1 MPLTSAASLSNH
13 ACGTEPPLAPYRE
26 SWPLNHGATSATSA
40 PLEYEALRN
49 DNWFPHPHRHQRMT
63 DNTTGDEGE
72 AGMDVSGLR
81 RSATDRSL
89 DRDDLDADPFRQ
101 FEGWFESAC
110 QLDRND
116 PNAMSL
122 STVDEQG
129 RPYARTVLLKSFDER
144 GFVFYTNYESRKAR
158 HIEANPEAALLFF
171 WSELGQQVGVRG
183 AIEKLSTAES
193 LRYFASRPR
202 GSQLGAWVS
211 PQSSVIT
218 NRSLLK
224 NKVEELRRKF
234 ENRDVP
240 LPSFWGGYRL
250 APREIEFWQ
259 GREDR
264 LHDRFLYTR
273 EGSDWHIARL
283 AP

>member
-1 MPLTSAASLSNH
+1 MK
-13 ACGTEPPLAPYRE
+13 
-26 SWPLNHGATSATSA
+26 
-40 PLEYEALRN
+40 
-49 DNWFPHPHRHQRMT
+49 DK
-63 DNTTGDEGE
+63 TTGNIGE
-72 AGMDVSGLR
+72 PGIDVSGLR

-101 FEGWFESAC
+101 FEAWFESAC

-211 PQSSVIT
+211 RQSSVIT
-218 NRSLLK
+218 SRSLLK

-234 ENRDVP
+234 ENREVP

>member
-1 MPLTSAASLSNH
+1 MSDN
-13 ACGTEPPLAPYRE
+13 
-26 SWPLNHGATSATSA
+26 ATSNA
-40 PLEYEALRN
+40 
-49 DNWFPHPHRHQRMT
+49 
-63 DNTTGDEGE
+63 GG

-89 DRDDLDADPFRQ
+89 DREDLDDDPLRQ
-101 FEGWFESAC
+101 FEAWFGAAC

-116 PNAMSL
+116 PNAMGL
-122 STVDEQG
+122 STVDENG

-158 HIEANPEAALLFF
+158 HLETNPEAALLFF

-183 AIEKLSTAES
+183 RVEKLSTAES

-218 NRSLLK
+218 SRSLLK
-224 NKVEELRRKF
+224 NKLEELRRKF
-234 ENRDVP
+234 ENHEVP
-240 LPSFWGGYRL
+240 LPSFWGGYRVV
-250 APREIEFWQ
+250 PREIEFWQ
-259 GREDR
+259 GRDDR
-264 LHDRFLYTR
+264 LHDRFLYR
-273 EGSDWHIARL
+273 RDGDGWAIERL